1 MLDSEAFK
9 SLLSPIDVSGN
20 KDRILSLL
28 GTNFMKPNVLRV
40 FKPVSLPLIS
50 ILISGL
56 ATSAAAAQLD
66 FKSCVETAL
75 GQNPEMEVSQYRL
88 QQAKYA
94 LAEADAN
101 RMPQITASMTGTN
114 SNNALNVFGMKLNQR
129 DASFRDFGFAD
140 MNKGVDYVPG
150 DLNEPGSY
158 TDFNTRLEVMIP
170 VWNGG
175 KVSSYQNQ
183 AKAMIKAA
191 QHGDK
196 AVQQHLTYNVYQAYE
211 GVHTARAFVSVAEQA
226 VKASESYVRTTK
238 NLVEQGVVVRS
249 ELLSANVH
257 LSEAKTALEQAQTQE
272 QIALDNLRTL
282 MALDQNAPL
291 DVGPRIDISLPSDS
305 LPELTN
311 MATSTNPKLEAS
323 REESLSKRAAIDD
336 SKADQYPNFNI
347 MVRGDTYDENLGFD
361 SQSYTVAGVV
371 SWKITDF
378 GVTANKVDRARALAS
393 EKQAALRSQENQ
405 TRLAVLKAWRTLQ
418 VAEKQVTSN
427 QLAVKQAEEA
437 QRLIMKR
444 YKGGIATMTEV
455 LASQAQLDKARAN
468 LVNAVFEKNIQKAT
482 LRLETGTMSVEQL

>member
-1 MLDSEAFK
+1 
-9 SLLSPIDVSGN
+9 
-20 KDRILSLL
+20 
-28 GTNFMKPNVLRV
+28 MKPAVLRV
-40 FKPVSLPLIS
+40 LKPLSLPLMS
-50 ILISGL
+50 VLLSSV
-56 ATSAAAAQLD
+56 AVTSHAAVLD
-66 FKSCVETAL
+66 FKSCVNAAL
-75 GQNPEMEVSQYRL
+75 GQNPEMEVSQYRI
-88 QQAKYA
+88 QQAEFA

-175 KVSSYQNQ
+175 KVSSYQDQ

-196 AVQQHLTYNVYQAYE
+196 AVQQFLTFNVYQAYE
-211 GVHTARAFVSVAEQA
+211 GVHTARAFVAVAEQA
-226 VKASESYVRTTK
+226 VIASESYVRTTE
-238 NLVEQGVVVRS
+238 NLVNQGVVVRS

-257 LSEAKTALEQAQTQE
+257 LSEAKTALEKAQTQE
-272 QIALDNLRTL
+272 MIALDNLRML
-282 MALDQNAPL
+282 MAMDENAAL
-291 DVGPRIDISLPSDS
+291 DVGSRMDISLPAGS
-305 LPELTN
+305 LDELIA
-311 MATSTNPKLEAS
+311 MATTTNPKLKAT
-323 REESLSKRAAIDD
+323 REESISKKAAVDAD
-336 SKADQYPNFNI
+336 KADQYPHFNI
-347 MVRGDTYDENLGFD
+347 MVRGDANDENLGFE
-361 SQSYTVAGVV
+361 STSYTVAGVL

-393 EKQAALRSQENQ
+393 EKQASLRSQENK
-405 TRLAVLKAWRTLQ
+405 TRLEVLKAWRSLK
-418 VAEKQVTSN
+418 VAEKQVKSHK
-427 QLAVKQAEEA
+427 LAVEQAEEA
-437 QRLIMKR
+437 QRLIMRR

-455 LASQAQLDKARAN
+455 LASQAQLDKARAI
-468 LVNAVFEKNIQKAT
+468 LVNAVFEKNIQKAK

>member
-1 MLDSEAFK
+1 
-9 SLLSPIDVSGN
+9 
-20 KDRILSLL
+20 
-28 GTNFMKPNVLRV
+28 MKPNVLRV
-40 FKPVSLPLIS
+40 IKPVSMPLIA

-56 ATSAAAAQLD
+56 ATSAHAAQLD
-66 FKSCVETAL
+66 FKTCVETAL
-75 GQNPEMEVSQYRL
+75 GQNPEMDVSQYRL

-114 SNNALNVFGMKLNQR
+114 SNNAMNVFGMKLGQR
-129 DASFRDFGFAD
+129 QAALADFGFN
-140 MNKGVDYVPG
+140 NKTAVAFNNGNWDYEPD
-150 DLNEPGSY
+150 DLNNPGSY

-175 KVSSYQNQ
+175 RVSSYQNQ

-196 AVQQHLTYNVYQAYE
+196 AVQQYLTYNVYQAYE

-311 MATSTNPKLEAS
+311 MATSTNPRLEAT
-323 REESLSKRAAIDD
+323 REESLSKRAAIDA